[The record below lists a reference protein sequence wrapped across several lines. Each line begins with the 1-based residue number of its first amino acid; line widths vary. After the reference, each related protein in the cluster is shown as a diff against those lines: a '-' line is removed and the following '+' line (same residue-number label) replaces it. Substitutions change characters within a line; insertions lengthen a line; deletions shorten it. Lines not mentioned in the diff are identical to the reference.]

1 MRIAI
6 YPGTFDPITNGHVE
20 LIQRASCLFDHIIIA
35 VAVSSR
41 KSPYISLDDR
51 VALAQEVFASASTV
65 RVEPMSGLL
74 VDFAEQHK
82 ARFILRGVRNTADMN
97 DELQLANVNRE
108 LSPKIETL
116 FLPALLSS
124 TPISSSMVR
133 EIAELGG
140 DISPFVPHPVVV
152 YFQQQKKPWH

>member
-20 LIQRASCLFDHIIIA
+20 LVQRASCLFDHIIIA
-35 VAVSSR
+35 IATSSR
-41 KSPYISLDDR
+41 KSPSISLDDR
-51 VALAQEVFASASTV
+51 VALAQEVFASASAV

-82 ARFILRGVRNTADMN
+82 ARFIVRGVRDTADMQH
-97 DELQLANVNRE
+97 ELQLANVNRE

-140 DISPFVPHPVVV
+140 DISSFVPRPVVV